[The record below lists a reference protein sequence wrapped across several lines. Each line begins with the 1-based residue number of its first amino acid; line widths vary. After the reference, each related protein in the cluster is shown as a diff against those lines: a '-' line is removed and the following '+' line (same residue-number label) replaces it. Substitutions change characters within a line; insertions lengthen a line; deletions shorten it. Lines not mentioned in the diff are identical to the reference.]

1 MTSSFEQASAPL
13 AGAAPQLSS
22 LAAAVAAGELWME
35 AGVAERAAARCDQ
48 AVREINDLL
57 RDARDVIRK
66 REFGDNEDGNRAA
79 ERFAQ
84 AGQDYIDTMKNAQKV
99 FANMAAT
106 YRVAGRTVAE
116 IDVANERM
124 FRGWS
129 E

>member
-1 MTSSFEQASAPL
+1 MTSSFEQIGAPL
-13 AGAAPQLSS
+13 VGAAQPPSS

-35 AGVAERAAARCDQ
+35 AGVAESAAARCDR

-66 REFGDNEDGNRAA
+66 REFGGNEDGNRVA

-84 AGQDYIDTMKNAQKV
+84 AGQDYIDAMKNAQKV
-99 FANMAAT
+99 FANMAVT